1 MSVAW
6 WCNCRAAVCISA
18 CNARLTLLKDAIVC
32 VCVHVR
38 IAVTASGVV
47 LAAGASGVQR
57 STDAG
62 FTWQRTLIPESP
74 DHEATCMCAAPKSD
88 TVYVI
93 MEGLLYK
100 TVDGGV
106 KWERLGRLPPL
117 GISASNIM
125 AFNDEQHGFIGH
137 ETSNIYY
144 TCDGGVTWE
153 IRLPTKAPF
162 RFVPG
167 LLSASGTVP
176 Q

>member
-1 MSVAW
+1 
-6 WCNCRAAVCISA
+6 
-18 CNARLTLLKDAIVC
+18 
-32 VCVHVR
+32 
-38 IAVTASGVV
+38 
-47 LAAGASGVQR
+47 
-57 STDAG
+57 
-62 FTWQRTLIPESP
+62 
-74 DHEATCMCAAPKSD
+74 MCAAPKSD

-106 KWERLGRLPPL
+106 KWEQLGRLPPL